1 MFFWLFRLPEDGLE
15 HGLKHLLVAG
25 RWPWARFRHLPAA
38 GRFRLFGLFG
48 RLVNSLSHDTKDIR
62 GTRNTLQSLVILD
75 AVFILHACVAS
86 GRQRFSRNYTGE
98 K

>member
-38 GRFRLFGLFG
+38 GRWLWTQFKHPPAAGRFVFGMVLASSGG
-48 RLVNSLSHDTKDIR
+48 RKMAL
-62 GTRNTLQSLVILD
+62 G
-75 AVFILHACVAS
+75 AV
-86 GRQRFSRNYTGE
+86 
-98 K
+98 